1 MPHPKH
7 GDDMHDPNICFE
19 NPLYALARESRAPQC
34 DCKKAMELHRYEG
47 ACDSTYTKFLI
58 VPPWYAQNYFPT
70 CEMCQMGHTSPTRWV
85 CPDKT
90 CQSTIANPKHKQ
102 ILQICVKCVHTKG
115 IITCGVCKDEAFAGY
130 SLPCSTC
137 ETPLCWECHYEW
149 SRMCQKSQM
158 KENPVV
164 PCPFCRSPI
173 NALYPSVGS
182 NTRSDNDTLQ
192 NDEGEVDLATLQ
204 RRDMLLQLAAAFD

>member
-1 MPHPKH
+1 
-7 GDDMHDPNICFE
+7 
-19 NPLYALARESRAPQC
+19 
-34 DCKKAMELHRYEG
+34 
-47 ACDSTYTKFLI
+47 
-58 VPPWYAQNYFPT
+58 
-70 CEMCQMGHTSPTRWV
+70 
-85 CPDKT
+85 
-90 CQSTIANPKHKQ
+90 
-102 ILQICVKCVHTKG
+102 
-115 IITCGVCKDEAFAGY
+115 
-130 SLPCSTC
+130 
-137 ETPLCWECHYEW
+137 
-149 SRMCQKSQM
+149 MCQKSQM